1 MSYLT
6 QQDLED
12 ELGLDRLI
20 QLTDDDGAGVVNE
33 RRVEKA
39 IAYAVGTFDSYARTR
54 YTLPVPVTPKVQAVC
69 LDLAVFHLFKSRA
82 KDTEGEYKVRK
93 DAHDSGIKFLA
104 DVQQGKAALDVPSVE
119 ETVTNPASPDRV
131 LKGSSAPL
139 FTDAKLSGY

>member
-12 ELGLDRLI
+12 ELGIDRLV
-20 QLTDDDGAGVVNE
+20 QLTDDDGSGLLNA

-39 IAYAVGTFDSYARTR
+39 LAFAVGTFEGYARTR
-54 YTLPVPVTPKVQAVC
+54 YALPVPVTPKVQAVC

-93 DAHDSGIKFLA
+93 DAHDAAVKFLT
-104 DVQQGKAALDVPSVE
+104 DVQQGKAALDVPAAE
-119 ETVTNPASPDRV
+119 ETTTNPASPDRV
-131 LKGSSAPL
+131 LKGNTSPV
-139 FTDAKLSGY
+139 FTDDKLSGF